1 MKKSELIWFDLT
13 QGLPTSFGT
22 LYREL
27 GTVGFFRL
35 LLGFAVQSIIAD
47 PLKNLPKPKTPAEV
61 FSYHQLKPALVLDD
75 VLKHR
80 MKLSHER
87 RIEVLK
93 AVISESGAKFIASN
107 VRIPSPTEWENM
119 TQEQKETF
127 TQETMSRF
135 LNAETSAV
143 STPED
148 VFGFNVSHCHFA
160 ALAHALE
167 RDYLAPLFCQ
177 ADSLYFNQPEVL
189 VQLNRKETIAQGHE
203 KCTFR
208 FEFQETERG

>member
-27 GTVGFFRL
+27 GTFGFVRL
-35 LLGFAVQSIIAD
+35 LLGFAVQSIISD
-47 PLKNLPKPKTPAEV
+47 PFKDLPKPKTPAEV

-80 MKLSHER
+80 MKVPNER
-87 RIEVLK
+87 RIEILR
-93 AVISESGAKFIASN
+93 AVISEAGAKFIAFN
-107 VRIPSPTEWENM
+107 VRIPSPQEWTNM
-119 TQEQKETF
+119 NQEQRDSF

-135 LNAETSAV
+135 LNAEADAV

-160 ALAHALE
+160 SLAHSLNRE
-167 RDYLAPLFCQ
+167 YLAPLFCQ
-177 ADSLYFNQPEVL
+177 ADSLYFSQPQVL
-189 VQLNRKETIAQGHE
+189 VQLNRENTIAQGHQN
-203 KCTFR
+203 CTFR
-208 FEFQETERG
+208 FQFPEEK